1 MADTESSQNGCA
13 TVDAL
18 SPREAMAIY
27 VTIHDGEAVLCI
39 APGDHSVQRWRIG
52 ESYGKRIAAE
62 LTQHYLGR

>member
-1 MADTESSQNGCA
+1 MADMEPLQNGSA
-13 TVDAL
+13 TVDASNL
-18 SPREAMAIY
+18 QEALAIY
-27 VTIHDGEAVLCI
+27 VTFQDGEAVLCI